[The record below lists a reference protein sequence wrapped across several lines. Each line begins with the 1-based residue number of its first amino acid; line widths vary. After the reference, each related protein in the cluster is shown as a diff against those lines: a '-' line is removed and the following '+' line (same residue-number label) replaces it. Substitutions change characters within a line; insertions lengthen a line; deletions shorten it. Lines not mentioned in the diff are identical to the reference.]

1 MRYVL
6 DASVAVR
13 WYLADEAH
21 PGADAVLE
29 RLIGAPDLFA
39 VPELF
44 FFEVLAVL
52 TRRHPHAMD
61 VYQEAFLPVVEG
73 GIFRHPMTASLAAR
87 CALFLSRGLTGY
99 DACYAALADELGG
112 RWLTFDRRAHERISG
127 DGVSVDLWRG
137 MPADW

>member
-6 DASVAVR
+6 DASVAIR

-21 PGADAVLE
+21 PNADAILK
-29 RLIGAPDLFA
+29 RLIGAPGLFA

-52 TRRHPHAMD
+52 ARRHPHPLD
-61 VYQEAFLPVVEG
+61 IYQEAFLPVVEG
-73 GIFRHPMTASLAAR
+73 GIFRHPMTASLSAHCSAFV
-87 CALFLSRGLTGY
+87 ARGLTGY
-99 DACYAALADELGG
+99 DACYAGLADKLGA
-112 RWLTFDRRAHERISG
+112 RWLTFDRRAHERIAE
-127 DGVSVDLWRG
+127 DGVSVDLWQG

>member
-1 MRYVL
+1 MKYVL

-21 PGADAVLE
+21 QGADAILE
-29 RLIGAPDLFA
+29 RLVGAPELFA

-52 TRRHPHAMD
+52 TRRHPRSLV
-61 VYQEAFLPVVEG
+61 VYQETFLPVVEG
-73 GIFRHPMTASLAAR
+73 GIFRHPMTTSLAAR
-87 CALFLSRGLTGY
+87 SAAFIAQGLTGY
-99 DACYAALADELGG
+99 DACYAGLADELGA
-112 RWLTFDRRAHERISG
+112 RWLTFDGRAHERIAAA
-127 DGVSVDLWRG
+127 GVSVDLWQG

>member
-6 DASVAVR
+6 DASVAIR

-21 PGADAVLE
+21 PGADAILE

-52 TRRHPHAMD
+52 TRRHPRPLD
-61 VYQEAFLPVVEG
+61 IYQEVFLPVVEG
-73 GIFRHPMTASLAAR
+73 GIFRHPMTASLAAH
-87 CALFLSRGLTGY
+87 CSAFLARGLTGS
-99 DACYAALADELGG
+99 DACYAGLADELGA
-112 RWLTFDRRAHERISG
+112 RWLTFDRRAHERIAG
-127 DGVSVDLWRG
+127 DGVSVDLWQG